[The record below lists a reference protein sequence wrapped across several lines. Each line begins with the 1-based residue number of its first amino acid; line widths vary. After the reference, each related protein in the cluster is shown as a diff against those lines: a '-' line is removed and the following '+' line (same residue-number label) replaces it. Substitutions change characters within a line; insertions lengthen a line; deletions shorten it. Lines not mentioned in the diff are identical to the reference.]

1 MKGRVEK
8 MPKKYLISIWL
19 IAVFLISGCA
29 PLIIGGAV
37 GALGGYAISKD
48 TIQGETDIGYQ
59 ELWGSAVRVVRLR
72 GIPQYE
78 DNLKGYIR
86 AEIDSSKVWVR
97 LVRLTK
103 TATRLRIS
111 ARKYHFPN
119 RTLAEELYIKILEEA
134 R

>member
-1 MKGRVEK
+1 MS
-8 MPKKYLISIWL
+8 KKYLISVWL
-19 IAVFLISGCA
+19 IGLFLICGCA

-37 GALGGYAISKD
+37 GALGGYAVSKD
-48 TIQGETDIGYQ
+48 TIQGETDIDY
-59 ELWGSAVRVVRLR
+59 EDLWNSAVEVIRMR

-86 AEIDSSKVWVR
+86 AEIDSSRVWVR
-97 LVRLTK
+97 LIRLTK

>member
-1 MKGRVEK
+1 MKDGGEIMR
-8 MPKKYLISIWL
+8 KKSLLSVWL
-19 IAVFLISGCA
+19 IGLFLISGCA

-48 TIQGETDIGYQ
+48 TIQGETDIDY
-59 ELWGSAVRVVRLR
+59 EDLWRAAVQVVRMQGL
-72 GIPQYE
+72 PKYE
-78 DNLKGYIR
+78 DTVKGYIR

-97 LVRLTK
+97 LIRLTK

-111 ARKYHFPN
+111 ARKYHLPN
-119 RTLAEELYIKILEEA
+119 RTLAEELYINILEEA

>member
-1 MKGRVEK
+1 MRRKF
-8 MPKKYLISIWL
+8 LISIWL
-19 IAVFLISGCA
+19 IGLFLISGCA

-48 TIQGETDIGYQ
+48 TIQGETDIDY
-59 ELWGSAVRVVRLR
+59 EDLWRAAVQVVRMQGL
-72 GIPQYE
+72 PKYE
-78 DNLKGYIR
+78 DTVKGYIR
-86 AEIDSSKVWVR
+86 AEVDSNKVWVR
-97 LVRLTK
+97 LIRLTK

-119 RTLAEELYIKILEEA
+119 RSLAEELYIKILEEA